1 MQLVILVAIICIIYL
16 LANKHPFLTGLVA
29 MVPVKMIAALFFGKG
44 NLSPIVDGLLLGSA
58 LTTGFILFLWLYLK
72 WA

>member
-1 MQLVILVAIICIIYL
+1 MPLVSLIAVIIVIYL
-16 LANKHPFLTGLVA
+16 LAERHAFLAGLVA
-29 MVPVKMIAALFFGKG
+29 MIPVKALSALFFGRE